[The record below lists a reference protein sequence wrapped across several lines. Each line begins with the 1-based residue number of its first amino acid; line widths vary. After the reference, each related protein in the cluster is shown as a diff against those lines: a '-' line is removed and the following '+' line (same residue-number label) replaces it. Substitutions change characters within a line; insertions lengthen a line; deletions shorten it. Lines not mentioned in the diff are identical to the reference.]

1 MELRTQRAE
10 SRAEPDSNQETP
22 PTWWVGELDNMC
34 SKRLQNCYGPNYSI
48 ASYYSIFE
56 WGYLLELPS
65 LCFDIVCFDI
75 VWFSLQAEV
84 RGNKQSPGLAGLEG
98 KSDLW
103 LKICYLREM
112 LSVWKGC
119 RSQDHGFWAW
129 CGHWVRLQGSW
140 EEREYFTHGRNVTNC
155 GQRVALRD

>member
-22 PTWWVGELDNMC
+22 PTWVGELDNMC

-56 WGYLLELPS
+56 WGYLLELPC
-65 LCFDIVCFDI
+65 LCFDIVCIDI
-75 VWFSLQAEV
+75 VWFSLQAEF
-84 RGNKQSPGLAGLEG
+84 RGNKQRPGLAGLEG

-103 LKICYLREM
+103 LKSCYTRET
-112 LSVWKGC
+112 LSVWTRCSHKIMDFKPDVVIGWDF
-119 RSQDHGFWAW
+119 RG
-129 CGHWVRLQGSW
+129 L
-140 EEREYFTHGRNVTNC
+140 GRKEC
-155 GQRVALRD
+155 ILHMGGM